1 MEAVLVMMMIRN
13 LLAKERNLKV
23 RKIQKQR
30 VRRRKRN
37 LIVKRIQRQRVRQ
50 RRKRRVNRKI
60 VPVKIQTK
68 TRSPNQRLQRKEVED
83 QIVRRRLMRLTMKST
98 MNRLRVHHPHQMQD
112 LVKDLVV
119 AVMMM
124 MTMIRLN
131 MVPRLTSCVFFFII
145 ISTNWVSIIWVFK
158 SNMNA
163 LRNLF
168 NTNFSNCKKKKSISN
183 KIIVKIMLFYKRRKK
198 KSRYR

>member
-1 MEAVLVMMMIRN
+1 MVF
-13 LLAKERNLKV
+13 
-23 RKIQKQR
+23 
-30 VRRRKRN
+30 
-37 LIVKRIQRQRVRQ
+37 IVKRIQRQ

-83 QIVRRRLMRLTMKST
+83 QIVRRRLMRLTMKSM

-119 AVMMM
+119 AVMV

-131 MVPRLTSCVFFFII
+131 MVPCLTRCVFFYYNIY
-145 ISTNWVSIIWVFK
+145 K
-158 SNMNA
+158 
-163 LRNLF
+163 LGF
-168 NTNFSNCKKKKSISN
+168 NH
-183 KIIVKIMLFYKRRKK
+183 LGL
-198 KSRYR
+198 

>member
-13 LLAKERNLKV
+13 PLSKERNLKV

-131 MVPRLTSCVFFFII
+131 MVPRLTRCVFFYYNIYKLGF
-145 ISTNWVSIIWVFK
+145 N
-158 SNMNA
+158 
-163 LRNLF
+163 NLG
-168 NTNFSNCKKKKSISN
+168 
-183 KIIVKIMLFYKRRKK
+183 L
-198 KSRYR
+198 